1 LQWTRRVFPLLLT
14 TASPWS
20 SLFLTPNCK
29 QRENQKQKEPI
40 NAKTK
45 KRNQPNITLQK
56 KCYTSWNKADFFA
69 KDTLLLHINKSGKQ
83 YPIVYISLKKIT
95 PVYQNHHRDRKGG
108 EFVPLLGTWT
118 ERLRDEDDD
127 TAFNWAISYCPLFF
141 DGFMTTLY
149 ISLALCCCSSLLRVL
164 CCMWRQNLFCSKF
177 RVVCLVLSLLLLL
190 WF

>member
-69 KDTLLLHINKSGKQ
+69 KDTLLLHRNKSGKQ

-95 PVYQNHHRDRKGG
+95 PVHQNHHRDRKGG

-127 TAFNWAISYCPLFF
+127 TAFNWAISYWPFIF
-141 DGFMTTLY
+141 WWVYDNSLY
-149 ISLALCCCSSLLRVL
+149 LSR
-164 CCMWRQNLFCSKF
+164 
-177 RVVCLVLSLLLLL
+177 SLLLQQPFACFVLYVKTKPVV
-190 WF
+190 FKV